1 MLLVVTMGAVAV
13 SDDNVGAVAVSIDAV
28 LLL

>member
-13 SDDNVGAVAVSIDAV
+13 SDDDVGTAAVSIDAV